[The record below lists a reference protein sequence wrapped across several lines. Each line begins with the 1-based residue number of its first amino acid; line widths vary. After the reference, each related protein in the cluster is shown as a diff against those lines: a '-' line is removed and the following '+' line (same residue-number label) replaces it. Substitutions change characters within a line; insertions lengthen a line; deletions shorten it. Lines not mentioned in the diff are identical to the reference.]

1 MNNYFQDKT
10 VIVTGAS
17 KGVGAATA
25 RIFANARANLVIVAR
40 NSTAL
45 KAISD
50 ELQVKT
56 RVIPVA
62 MDVSNYSECENLISQ
77 SIIEFSSI
85 GIG

>member
-10 VIVTGAS
+10 VIVAGAS

-50 ELQVKT
+50 
-56 RVIPVA
+56 
-62 MDVSNYSECENLISQ
+62 
-77 SIIEFSSI
+77 
-85 GIG
+85 